1 VAEYTLRASVRDN
14 KGKEAAKKIRRNNQI
29 PAIFYGP
36 DTDPLKLVVG
46 YPELDGIIK
55 QTSVENIIIGLQ
67 IESDEGSETKTVMSK
82 SVMLKELQVDP
93 IKNTYL
99 HADFYEVSMEREI
112 TVGVPI
118 QLLNTPEGVLEG
130 GILQHVRR
138 EIEITCLPD
147 QMVEHLDVDVSGLEI
162 GDSIHIRDI
171 VLPEGLTTIQDESL
185 TVAVVA
191 APTIVPEVEE
201 IEEIEGLEEE
211 EEEEKETEG
220 EETESED
227 RSE

>member
-1 VAEYTLRASVRDN
+1 MADYTLHAGIRDN
-14 KGKEAAKKIRRNNQI
+14 KGKEAAKKLRRNNQI

-36 DTDPLKLVVG
+36 DTDPLKLVVD
-46 YPELDGIIK
+46 YPELEGIIK
-55 QTSVENIIIGLQ
+55 QTSIENIIIGLE
-67 IESDEGSETKTVMSK
+67 IESEEGSNSKTVMSK

-93 IKNTYL
+93 VKNTYL
-99 HADFYEVSMEREI
+99 HADFYEVSMEREVS
-112 TVGVPI
+112 VGIPI
-118 QLLNTPEGVLEG
+118 RLLNTPAGVLEG

-138 EIEITCLPD
+138 EIEVSCLPD

-171 VLPEGLTTIQDESL
+171 DLPEGMATSQDENL

-191 APTIVPEVEE
+191 APTVVSEAEE
-201 IEEIEGLEEE
+201 IEEIEEME

-220 EETESED
+220 EGTDSED
-227 RSE
+227 QSE

>member
-1 VAEYTLRASVRDN
+1 MAEYTLRAGVRDN
-14 KGKEAAKKIRRNNQI
+14 KGKEAAKKLRRNNQI

-36 DTDPLKLVVG
+36 DTDSLMLVVD
-46 YPELDGIIK
+46 YPDLDGIIK
-55 QTSVENIIIGLQ
+55 QTAVENIILGLQ
-67 IESDEGSETKTVMSK
+67 IESEEGSDSKTVMSK
-82 SVMLKELQVDP
+82 TVMLKELQVDP

-99 HADFYEVSMEREI
+99 HADFYEVSMEREV
-112 TVGVPI
+112 TVGIPI
-118 QLLNTPEGVLEG
+118 RLLNTPAGVLEG

-138 EIEITCLPD
+138 EITISCLPD

-162 GDSIHIRDI
+162 GDSIHMRDI
-171 VLPEGLTTIQDESL
+171 NLPEGMTTNQDENL

-191 APTIVPEVEE
+191 APTVIPEVEE
-201 IEEIEGLEEE
+201 IEEIEELE

-220 EETESED
+220 EGTDSED

>member
-1 VAEYTLRASVRDN
+1 MAQYTLRVSVRDN
-14 KGKEAAKKIRRNNQI
+14 KGKEAAKKLRRNNQI

-36 DTDPLKLVVG
+36 DTDSLMLVVD
-46 YPELDGIIK
+46 YPDLDGIIK
-55 QTSVENIIIGLQ
+55 QTAAENIILGLQ
-67 IESDEGSETKTVMSK
+67 IESEEGSDSKTVMSK
-82 SVMLKELQVDP
+82 TVMLKELQVDP

-99 HADFYEVSMEREI
+99 HADFYEVSMEREV
-112 TVGVPI
+112 TVGIPI
-118 QLLNTPEGVLEG
+118 HLLNTPAGVLEG

-138 EIEITCLPD
+138 EITISCLPD

-171 VLPEGLTTIQDESL
+171 DLPEGMTTNQDENL

-191 APTIVPEVEE
+191 APTVIPEVEE
-201 IEEIEGLEEE
+201 IEEIEEIEG
-211 EEEEKETEG
+211 EEEKETEG
-220 EETESED
+220 EETDSEE

>member
-1 VAEYTLRASVRDN
+1 MADYTLHAGVRDK
-14 KGKEAAKKIRRNNQI
+14 KGKEAAKKMRRNNQI
-29 PAIFYGP
+29 PAVFYGP
-36 DTDPLKLVVG
+36 DTEPLKLVVD

-55 QTSVENIIIGLQ
+55 QTSVENIVIGLQ
-67 IESDEGSETKTVMSK
+67 IESGEGSDSKPVMSK

-99 HADFYEVSMEREI
+99 HADFYEVSMEREV
-112 TVGVPI
+112 TVNIPI
-118 QLLNTPEGVLEG
+118 LLLNTPAGVQEG

-147 QMVEHLDVDVSGLEI
+147 QMVEHIDVDVSGLEI
-162 GDSIHIRDI
+162 GDSIHIGDI
-171 VLPEGLTTIQDESL
+171 DLPEGMTTTQDENL

-191 APTIVPEVEE
+191 APTVITEAEE

-211 EEEEKETEG
+211 EEEEKEAEG
-220 EETESED
+220 EGTDSED
-227 RSE
+227 QSE

>member
-1 VAEYTLRASVRDN
+1 MPEYTLHAGVRNN
-14 KGKEAAKKIRRNNQI
+14 KGKEAAKKIRKNNQI
-29 PAIFYGP
+29 PAVFYGP
-36 DTDPLKLVVG
+36 DTDPLKLVVD
-46 YPELDGIIK
+46 YAELDGIIK
-55 QTSVENIIIGLQ
+55 QTSVENIIIGLE
-67 IESDEGSETKTVMSK
+67 IESGEGSDPKTAMPK

-99 HADFYEVSMEREI
+99 HADFYEVSMEREV
-112 TVGVPI
+112 TVGIPI
-118 QLLNTPEGVLEG
+118 LLLNTPAGVQEG

-147 QMVEHLDVDVSGLEI
+147 QMVEHIDVDVSGLDI

-171 VLPEGLTTIQDESL
+171 DLPEGMTTTLDESL

-191 APTIVPEVEE
+191 APTVVPEEEE
-201 IEEIEGLEEE
+201 IEEIEGIEGE

-220 EETESED
+220 EGTDSED
-227 RSE
+227 QSE

>member
-1 VAEYTLRASVRDN
+1 
-14 KGKEAAKKIRRNNQI
+14 
-29 PAIFYGP
+29 
-36 DTDPLKLVVG
+36 LVVD

-55 QTSVENIIIGLQ
+55 QTSVENIVIGLQ
-67 IESDEGSETKTVMSK
+67 IESGEGSDSKPVMSK

-99 HADFYEVSMEREI
+99 HADFYEVSMEREV
-112 TVGVPI
+112 TVNIPI
-118 QLLNTPEGVLEG
+118 LLLNTPAGVQEG

-147 QMVEHLDVDVSGLEI
+147 QMVEHIDVDVSGLEI
-162 GDSIHIRDI
+162 GDSIHIGEID
-171 VLPEGLTTIQDESL
+171 LPEGMTTTQDENL

-191 APTIVPEVEE
+191 APTVITEAEE

-211 EEEEKETEG
+211 EEKEAEG
-220 EETESED
+220 EGTDSED
-227 RSE
+227 QSE